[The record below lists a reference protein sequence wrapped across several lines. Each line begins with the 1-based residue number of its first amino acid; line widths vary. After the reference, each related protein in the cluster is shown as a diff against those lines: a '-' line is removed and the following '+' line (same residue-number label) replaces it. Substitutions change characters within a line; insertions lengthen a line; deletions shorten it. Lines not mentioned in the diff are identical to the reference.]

1 MNCPVARLKR
11 RPATCLFG
19 LSANSQV
26 AGLRFKR
33 ATGQFTKDGDA
44 LYSEGELLLET
55 VHRFKGQAADAVVLV
70 GDIESLETEDQRHRA
85 FVGLT
90 RARLAVSVVSQVAH

>member
-1 MNCPVARLKR
+1 MTLRGV
-11 RPATCLFG
+11 
-19 LSANSQV
+19 ANSPLFALSPNGQV

-33 ATGQFTKDGDA
+33 ATGQFTKEGSA
-44 LYSEGELLLET
+44 IYSEGELLLET

-70 GDIESLETEDQRHRA
+70 GEVENLEDEGQRHRA

-90 RARLAVSVVSQVAH
+90 RARLAVSIVSDIKT